1 MLEMRGKH
9 MLNLE
14 PFSDMSKES
23 QSPTKAEKKQK
34 LESIIKRITK
44 AEEKKKIESIVK
56 NIILTKHEGKST
68 KYVKILDNDVNIE
81 GIQELVNFFK
91 DSNSV
96 PRTVRKM
103 LTSKDAKVLDSN
115 ACNKKY
121 PTTISHTRASK
132 TRPCYI
138 YLKGLNIRLMKP
150 K

>member
-1 MLEMRGKH
+1 MLT
-9 MLNLE
+9 LE

-44 AEEKKKIESIVK
+44 AEKKKKIESIVK

-91 DSNSV
+91 DSSTNSI
-96 PRTVRKM
+96 PRTVKKLRITPM
-103 LTSKDAKVLDSN
+103 SKNQPK
-115 ACNKKY
+115 
-121 PTTISHTRASK
+121 
-132 TRPCYI
+132 YI
-138 YLKGLNIRLMKP
+138 YLQDLNIQLTKP
-150 K
+150 RYL